1 LLFLARNGRKD
12 ETFERDA
19 RNSIAKKLTRSKEL
33 MKNLRALTTMVCA
46 ATLVGDLAAQSNLT
60 PPPPAPPPPPAAP
73 AQPALSVS
81 VSARAQQVHF
91 QAIPSATEEG
101 VRLSLREALS
111 IAIANNVDLQVSVAG
126 NEQGFYGV
134 IQAKGIFDPLA
145 FATISA
151 ADQQSPQS
159 SQLAGALVIDQKTY
173 VGNAGVSQ
181 LVPTGGT
188 FTLGFNNQKFDTNSR
203 NAFVNPS
210 YSSGLLLGLS
220 QPLLRNFG
228 SDVTK
233 RFIRIAHNTQA
244 FNEQLFLQTLQTGI
258 TTVEQ
263 SYWNLVYAR
272 QNLEVKKESLG
283 LAQEL
288 YRITKIK
295 IDVGSQ
301 APIDIVQTESGVA
314 QRELD
319 IITAVQAVG
328 DAEDQLKRL
337 LNFAAVNRWNDHI
350 IPTDEVRVE
359 TTTVDLAAGI
369 ASGIEQALVN
379 RPEIRGAIYSAA
391 SSRITYDYARD
402 QLLPQL
408 DLFGNYGYNGLAGPI
423 HLSDPVTGL
432 PTGQVISRDWSDAFS
447 QVTNRDFHN
456 WTVGVNFSI
465 PIGNR
470 AARGAAGVARWALE
484 ASLAQL
490 EQLKQNVT
498 VEVRNAARAIDTARQ
513 SIVAAGKSREL
524 ADRNV
529 DAAKKK
535 YDNGL
540 ITSFEVLQIQNDLAT
555 ARSAELQALTQ
566 YRNAMVA
573 YHRAIGDI
581 LAWKEV
587 QVDGLMSEPLPN
599 PDSLRPAK

>member
-1 LLFLARNGRKD
+1 
-12 ETFERDA
+12 
-19 RNSIAKKLTRSKEL
+19 
-33 MKNLRALTTMVCA
+33 V
-46 ATLVGDLAAQSNLT
+46 
-60 PPPPAPPPPPAAP
+60 
-73 AQPALSVS
+73 
-81 VSARAQQVHF
+81 
-91 QAIPSATEEG
+91 
-101 VRLSLREALS
+101 
-111 IAIANNVDLQVSVAG
+111 
-126 NEQGFYGV
+126 
-134 IQAKGIFDPLA
+134 
-145 FATISA
+145 
-151 ADQQSPQS
+151 
-159 SQLAGALVIDQKTY
+159 
-173 VGNAGVSQ
+173 
-181 LVPTGGT
+181 
-188 FTLGFNNQKFDTNSR
+188 
-203 NAFVNPS
+203 
-210 YSSGLLLGLS
+210 
-220 QPLLRNFG
+220 
-228 SDVTK
+228 
-233 RFIRIAHNTQA
+233 
-244 FNEQLFLQTLQTGI
+244 FLQTLQTGI

-263 SYWNLVYAR
+263 AYWDLVYAR
-272 QNLEVKKESLG
+272 QNLDVKKESLG

-328 DAEDQLKRL
+328 DAEDRLKRL

-359 TTTVDLAAGI
+359 TASIDL
-369 ASGIEQALVN
+369 ASGIEQALLS
-379 RPEIRGAIYSAA
+379 RPEIRGAIYSSAN
-391 SSRITYDYARD
+391 SRINYDYAHN

-408 DLFGNYGYNGLAGPI
+408 DLFANYGYSGLGGPI
-423 HLSDPVTGL
+423 HVNDPVTGQ
-432 PTGQVISRDWSDAFS
+432 PTGVVIAGDWNDAFS
-447 QVTNRDFHN
+447 QVTHRDFKN
-456 WTVGVNFSI
+456 WTAGINFSI

-470 AARGAAGVARWALE
+470 AARGAAEAARWALE
-484 ASLAQL
+484 GSLAQL
-490 EQLKQNVT
+490 EQLRQNVT

-573 YHRAIGDI
+573 YPRAIGDI

-587 QVDGLMSEPLPN
+587 QVDGLESVPLPD
-599 PDSLRPAK
+599 PESLRPKR

>member
-1 LLFLARNGRKD
+1 
-12 ETFERDA
+12 
-19 RNSIAKKLTRSKEL
+19 

-46 ATLVGDLAAQSNLT
+46 AMLVGDLAAQSNLA

-73 AQPALSVS
+73 AQPAISVS
-81 VSARAQQVHF
+81 VSARAKQSHF
-91 QAIPSATEEG
+91 EPIPAPTEEG

-126 NEQGFYGV
+126 NEQGFSGV
-134 IQAKGIFDPLA
+134 LQAKGIFDPLA

-159 SQLAGALVIDQKTY
+159 SQLAGATVIDQKSY
-173 VGNAGVSQ
+173 VGNAGISQ

-188 FTLGFNNQKFDTNSR
+188 FTLGFNNQKLDTNSS
-203 NAFVNPS
+203 FQTVNPS
-210 YSSGLLLGLS
+210 YSSGLLLDLR

-228 SDVTK
+228 STVTE

-244 FNEQLFLQTLQTGI
+244 FNEQVFLQTLQTGI
-258 TTVEQ
+258 STVEQ
-263 SYWNLVYAR
+263 AYWDLVFAR
-272 QNLEVKKESLG
+272 QNLEVKKESLR

-319 IITAVQAVG
+319 IITAIQAIG
-328 DAEDQLKRL
+328 DAEDRLKRL

-359 TTTVDLAAGI
+359 TTSIDLV
-369 ASGIEQALVN
+369 SGIEQALQN
-379 RPEIRGAIYSAA
+379 RPEIRGAIYSSA
-391 SSRITYDYARD
+391 SSRINYDYAHN

-408 DLFGNYGYNGLAGPI
+408 DLFANYGYTGLGGPI
-423 HLSDPVTGL
+423 HVTDPVTGQ
-432 PTGQVISRDWSDAFS
+432 PTGVVIPGDWSDAFS
-447 QVTNRDFHN
+447 QVTHRDFKN
-456 WTVGVNFSI
+456 WTAGVNFSI

-484 ASLAQL
+484 GSLAQL
-490 EQLKQNVT
+490 EQLRQNVT

-587 QVDGLMSEPLPN
+587 QVDGLMAVPLPN
-599 PDSLRPAK
+599 PESLRPAK

>member
-1 LLFLARNGRKD
+1 
-12 ETFERDA
+12 
-19 RNSIAKKLTRSKEL
+19 

-73 AQPALSVS
+73 AQPVLSVS
-81 VSARAQQVHF
+81 VSARAQQAHF
-91 QAIPSATEEG
+91 QPIPSATEEG
-101 VRLSLREALS
+101 VRLSLRDALS

-134 IQAKGIFDPLA
+134 IQTKGIFDPLA
-145 FATISA
+145 FATFSA

-173 VGNAGVSQ
+173 VGNVGVSQ
-181 LVPTGGT
+181 LAPTGGT

-233 RFIRIAHNTQA
+233 RFIRIARNTQA
-244 FNEQLFLQTLQTGI
+244 SDEQVFLQTLQTGI

-263 SYWNLVYAR
+263 AYWDLVFAR
-272 QNLEVKKESLG
+272 QNLDVKKESLG

-328 DAEDQLKRL
+328 DAEDRLKRL

-359 TTTVDLAAGI
+359 TTSIDLP
-369 ASGIEQALVN
+369 SGIEQALEN
-379 RPEIRGAIYSAA
+379 RPEIRAAIYSTA
-391 SSRITYDYARD
+391 SSRITYDYTRN

-423 HLSDPVTGL
+423 HLTDPVTGL
-432 PTGQVISRDWSDAFS
+432 PTGQVVSRDWSDAFS
-447 QVTNRDFHN
+447 QVTHHDFKN
-456 WTVGVNFSI
+456 WTAGINFSF

-470 AARGAAGVARWALE
+470 AARGAAGAARWALE
-484 ASLAQL
+484 GSLAQL
-490 EQLKQNVT
+490 EQLRQNVT

-581 LAWKEV
+581 LVWKEV